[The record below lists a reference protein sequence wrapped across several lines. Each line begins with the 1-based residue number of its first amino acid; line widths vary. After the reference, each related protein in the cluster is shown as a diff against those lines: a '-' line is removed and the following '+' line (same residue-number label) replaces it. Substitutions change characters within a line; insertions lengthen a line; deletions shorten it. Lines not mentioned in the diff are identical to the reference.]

1 MTIDNVKSQSIRS
14 GVPTIKVIGVGGGG
28 GNVVNRM
35 INDGIGSVEY
45 ISANTDVMVLNSSR
59 ADVTLALGTEITKG
73 LGAGMRP
80 DIGRQAAEENI
91 DSIKEVLK
99 DTDLVFIAA
108 GMGGGTGTGA
118 APVIAEIA
126 KESNILTVGV
136 VTTPFKFEGSKRQR
150 IAEAGIKELRKHVDT
165 LMVVPNDKLLEIA
178 SPTTTMVEAFAIAD
192 DILKQAIGGI
202 TSLVNLEGLIN
213 LDFAD
218 LKTVMKNKGRAIMGT
233 GVATGENRGIE
244 AAKKAISSPL
254 LSDNHIS
261 GAMGVIV
268 NIVADK
274 QFSLKDAENAVGL
287 IQSSTAHDADV
298 IFGMVH
304 NNNENSKVIITVIAT
319 GFGKHEE
326 IGDKDSPAQPLP
338 VEDNLDNEEMIEL
351 DGSIIE
357 GEVETN
363 LHVPEQPQSPL
374 GQNSRGTTDYDI
386 PAFLRNRK

>member
-99 DTDLVFIAA
+99 GTDLVFIAA

-150 IAEAGIKELRKHVDT
+150 IAETGIKELRKHVDT

-233 GVATGENRGIE
+233 GIATGENRGIE

-304 NNNENSKVIITVIAT
+304 NDNENSKVIITVIAT
-319 GFGKHEE
+319 GFDKHEE
-326 IGDKDSPAQPLP
+326 IGDKDTPAQPSP
-338 VEDNLDNEEMIEL
+338 VENDPNNEEMIEL
-351 DGSIIE
+351 DDSIIE

-363 LHVPEQPQSPL
+363 LHVPEQPQSPHS
-374 GQNSRGTTDYDI
+374 QNSRGTTDYDI